1 MSEVIKL
8 SVTAAG
14 RAGDDEDAG
23 LAALE
28 DLSDWLRA
36 ESELAGRV
44 HEVHAAPVDGQLGA
58 LTDGLEI
65 VLGAVSSGG
74 ALSVLAASLKS
85 WFAQPRRSD
94 FRVKVPLGGD
104 RFVEID
110 AERAR
115 AGDVEALL
123 VQALGAANQAGQ
135 VNRIGQ
141 ADQAGRPQVT
151 PRPDRPSATR

>member
-8 SVTAAG
+8 SVSMVG
-14 RAGDDEDAG
+14 RTGDDEDG
-23 LAALE
+23 SLTGLE

-44 HEVHAAPVDGQLGA
+44 HEVHAAPLEGQLGA
-58 LTDGLEI
+58 LSDGLEI
-65 VLGAVSSGG
+65 MLGAVGSGG

-94 FRVKVPLGGD
+94 FRVRIPVGGD

-110 AERAR
+110 AARAR
-115 AGDVEALL
+115 AGDVEAILA
-123 VQALGAANQAGQ
+123 QALGAANQANQ
-135 VNRIGQ
+135 IGQ
-141 ADQAGRPQVT
+141 AGHSQVA